1 MLFTRKVQYAV
12 KALVTLAAQD
22 AYPEKGEA
30 LLVEELA
37 KASRVPKPFLGKIVS
52 ELSAVGILNS
62 KRGRGGGI
70 SLTRDP
76 KKILLGECIE
86 ALDRIGGQRR
96 CVLEP
101 RPCNEKQACP
111 LHKTTQ
117 AIRKKVFEETTLAQ
131 LLGDGKW
138 IT

>member
-12 KALVTLAAQD
+12 KALVTLAYKGV
-22 AYPEKGEA
+22 YPGKGTA
-30 LLVEELA
+30 LLVKDLA
-37 KASRVPKPFLGKIVS
+37 KCSGVPRPFLGKIVS
-52 ELSAVGILNS
+52 ELSSVGILNS

-70 SLTRDP
+70 MLTRDP
-76 KKILLGECIE
+76 RKIKLGECIE

-101 RPCNEKQACP
+101 RPCSEKNPCP
-111 LHKTTQ
+111 LHKTSQ
-117 AIRKKVFEETTLAQ
+117 AIRRKVFEETSLAQ

-138 IT
+138 IE